1 MKNKLLTISKIG
13 LLAFTILV
21 SQACQEDYEMVDPP
35 MVTDYDD
42 DLDEEVILQKGLE
55 SYFVTQF
62 GEGDMDGTSWDQAMD
77 VVGFRKLLS
86 GSIDLS
92 KSTIYM
98 SQGKYVMS
106 ETGGLGVIIRKDIK
120 AIKGGYSLLSEG
132 TDLTNR
138 RIDTY
143 KTVISGD
150 VNGNNQADSG
160 DCGLLLVKGGIIGIE
175 GVTFQYGYLSNN
187 DGFSQ
192 KLYEV
197 SQSGEMSA
205 KNNDP
210 LYWYTTTEEETLFA
224 WYPSSETLLTEW
236 TVATDQTNEES
247 YKNSD
252 FLYAY
257 EKMKFRSERKLKF
270 HHGTVKLI
278 INVKGDGD
286 TVSEEDLKDM
296 VFTVSAIT
304 KGTMTEG
311 KLQPAAG
318 VEAIVMKP
326 YKLEDAREGYIY
338 SFQLLMVPQDMS
350 GKSFFKVTLKD
361 GRNFGHTPGN
371 GEGLLEGGHQ
381 YTYNVGVGK
390 PGLKV
395 TIEKDS
401 VSWDG
406 DDEEV
411 EGTDKE

>member
-1 MKNKLLTISKIG
+1 MKR
-13 LLAFTILV
+13 
-21 SQACQEDYEMVDPP
+21 YE
-35 MVTDYDD
+35 
-42 DLDEEVILQKGLE
+42 L
-55 SYFVTQF
+55 
-62 GEGDMDGTSWDQAMD
+62 W
-77 VVGFRKLLS
+77 
-86 GSIDLS
+86 
-92 KSTIYM
+92 
-98 SQGKYVMS
+98 
-106 ETGGLGVIIRKDIK
+106 LG
-120 AIKGGYSLLSEG
+120 SLLVVTG
-132 TDLTNR
+132 FLGACTNVAEDEFR
-138 RIDTY
+138 
-143 KTVISGD
+143 
-150 VNGNNQADSG
+150 NNQYPMELMAEKSAMTFTRSIGEKTEWD
-160 DCGLLLVKGGIIGIE
+160 GGE
-175 GVTFQYGYLSNN
+175 TVSLY

-326 YKLEDAREGYIY
+326 YKLEDAREGDIY

-411 EGTDKE
+411 EGTDRE